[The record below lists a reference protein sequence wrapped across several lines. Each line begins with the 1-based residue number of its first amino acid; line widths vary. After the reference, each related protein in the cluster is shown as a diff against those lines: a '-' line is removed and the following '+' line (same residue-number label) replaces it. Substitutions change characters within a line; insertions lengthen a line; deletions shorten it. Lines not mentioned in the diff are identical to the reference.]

1 MIASPRVR
9 GDLGTLGHCLW
20 WPFSRGRRKTPS
32 LTSPINLLQPTMI
45 HCSDRRFRPSL
56 ALLGAAL
63 WLSGSAVW
71 AQASAAPGVS
81 SRIAQVTLY
90 PGSAKVERVAPVAAG
105 SRSVTFACLPAAL
118 DVASLAVSAGASM
131 RLGEVS
137 VLTEAREAVPACS
150 GTPLDGRIRALEDQ
164 QAVLGAEDQ
173 AIQLATGY
181 LKGLTTGG
189 DAAGGG
195 RQATDPK
202 NVAGMVDTLKRS
214 GQDALLR
221 QHQIRRAQEALALEL
236 KPLLA
241 ERARVLAGR
250 DRVTTVR
257 ITLDAPQAAE
267 VKLVY
272 QISGPG
278 WAPAYRAQL
287 DTRTGALQLE
297 RQAQVAQATGED
309 WVGVP
314 MRLSTGQPRRGTA
327 GPLPRPWR
335 IDIAQPRPE
344 LAARKS
350 VAAAAPAPLMAMESA
365 DVALGAAMPSPS
377 FDVSVFDNAY
387 ATEFVVPQ
395 RIDVP
400 SSGERVT
407 LALGSQALTARLV
420 TRTTPALGAN
430 AWLVAEVAQ
439 PEGVWPQGVLQLY
452 RDGAYVGSD
461 KLRTGGKEA
470 LSLPFGLDEL
480 TVVTVAPE
488 QDQRGTGGFVGS
500 RAERTVTRAYTVEN
514 RHRSPI
520 QLQVLEAAPV
530 SVNEQVEVETRFDP
544 QPESKAWQE
553 QPGVALWSQSLA
565 AGQTAR
571 FTARH
576 TIRYPKDA
584 QLQERR

>member
-1 MIASPRVR
+1 MTHP
-9 GDLGTLGHCLW
+9 
-20 WPFSRGRRKTPS
+20 PE
-32 LTSPINLLQPTMI
+32 
-45 HCSDRRFRPSL
+45 RRFRPFL
-56 ALLGAAL
+56 TLLGAAL
-63 WLSGSAVW
+63 LLAGPAAL
-71 AQASAAPGVS
+71 AQGASAAHAS
-81 SRIAQVTLY
+81 SSIAQVTLY
-90 PGSAKVERVAPVAAG
+90 PGSAKVERVAKVAAG
-105 SRSVTFACLPAAL
+105 ARTLSFGCLPAAL
-118 DVASLAVSAGASM
+118 DVASLAVVADASV

-150 GTPLDGRIRALEDQ
+150 GTPLDGRIRELEDRK
-164 QAVLGAEDQ
+164 AVLGAENE

-181 LKGLTTGG
+181 LKGVTTGG
-189 DAAGGG
+189 DGAGGV
-195 RQATDPK
+195 RQAADPK
-202 NVAGMVDTLKRS
+202 TVAAMVDTVRRS
-214 GQDALLR
+214 GQEALLR
-221 QHQIRRAQEALALEL
+221 QHQIQRAQEALDREL

-241 ERARVLAGR
+241 ERTRVLAGR
-250 DRVTTVR
+250 GRVNTVS

-272 QISGPG
+272 QINGPG
-278 WAPAYRAQL
+278 WAPAYRALL
-287 DTRTGALQLE
+287 DTKTGALQLE

-344 LAARKS
+344 LAARKA
-350 VAAAAPAPLMAMESA
+350 VAAAPAPMMAMEAAA
-365 DVALGAAMPSPS
+365 DASGGAMPGPS

-400 SSGERVT
+400 SSGQRVT
-407 LALGSQALTARLV
+407 LALGSQALTAKLV
-420 TRTTPALGAN
+420 TRTTPAAGAS

-439 PEGVWPQGVLQLY
+439 PEGVWPQGTLQLY

-461 KLRTGGKEA
+461 TLRTGGQDA

-480 TVVTVAPE
+480 TVVTVEPE
-488 QDQRGTGGFVGS
+488 QDQRGSGGFVGS
-500 RAERTVTRAYTVEN
+500 RVERTVARAYTVEN
-514 RHRSPI
+514 RHRTPI
-520 QLQVLEAAPV
+520 QLQVLESAPV
-530 SVNEQVEVETRFDP
+530 SVDEKVEVETRFEP
-544 QPESKAWQE
+544 KPETTAWNK
-553 QPGVALWSQSLA
+553 QPGVALWSQPLA

-571 FTARH
+571 FTANY
-576 TIRYPKDA
+576 TISYPKDA